1 MESPF
6 KSARVSTL
14 AHATEDEQKVIA
26 ALRVLLSND
35 VEIKGTKLKG
45 HYGNL
50 ITSFDVSIGQRK
62 TLSELWQRIAEKLR
76 AGELEKIGEIVDD
89 RTDESCHL
97 YLRFDKQWAHAGE
110 LALTDS
116 GDAIHLTLKIVAYP
130 ARKEV
135 ATKLVKEF
143 ILKQKTRGSIGSSMG
158 PGDVNEAET

>member
-1 MESPF
+1 MELPF

-26 ALRVLLSND
+26 ALRILLLNS
-35 VEIKGTKLKG
+35 VEIKRTKLKG
-45 HYGNL
+45 HHGNP
-50 ITSFDVSIGQRK
+50 IVSFEASIGQKK
-62 TLSELWQRIAEKLR
+62 TLHEFWRRVVEKLR

-97 YLRFDKQWAHAGE
+97 YLRFDKQQAYAGE

-116 GDAIHLTLKIVAYP
+116 GDAIHLTLKVSAYP

-135 ATKLVKEF
+135 AAKLVRKFVAAPEF
-143 ILKQKTRGSIGSSMG
+143 VM
-158 PGDVNEAET
+158 